1 MLRVLGTQTGGELE
15 RTLNKF
21 SDQKERLKKELSSFI
36 KWKNNIPFNGSAPG
50 FQGFGDSDKRFNTR
64 GNLTK
69 GGSNL
74 SHAHLTHN
82 LSIVYSVN
90 QADNTLTL
98 YGIYSH
104 DDLGTGNPPNM
115 QRQQQMATR
124 WANMKFA
131 GDSDSS
137 LLNVTKK
144 DIVQKSPTNKPDY
157 TPKEKPSQ
165 VAPQKSVENP
175 LIKLAKT
182 TDNQWPQRNLYNQL
196 INAKTKQEQLML
208 INKEAQYLNLIRQ
221 RNKLY
226 PNQMEYMRGLQSI
239 FNQLTQK

>member
-21 SDQKERLKKELSSFI
+21 SDQKERLKKQLSDFI
-36 KWKNNIPFNGSAPG
+36 KWKNKIPFNGSAPG
-50 FQGFGDSDKRFNTR
+50 FQGFGDSDKRFNTK

-69 GGSNL
+69 GGENL

-90 QADNTLTL
+90 QPNNTLTL

-131 GDSDSS
+131 GGNHSS
-137 LLNVTKK
+137 LLDPTKK
-144 DIVQKSPTNKPDY
+144 DITQKSATDKPDY
-157 TPKEKPSQ
+157 TPKQKTPQVSQQKPT
-165 VAPQKSVENP
+165 ENP
-175 LIKLAKT
+175 LISLAKD
-182 TDNQWPQRNLYNQL
+182 TDNKWPQRNLYNQL
-196 INAKTKQEQLML
+196 LNAKTKQDKLAL
-208 INKEAQYLNLIRQ
+208 INKEAYYLNLINQ

-226 PNQMEYMRGLQSI
+226 PNQIEYMRGLQDI
-239 FNQLTQK
+239 FNLLTQK